1 MGLSLL
7 GLLATLPL
15 WAQNTASAVVNT
27 PQVRATLMA
36 HAPQGLA
43 SGQTAWL
50 GLQLQHQPG
59 WHTYWRNPGDSG
71 LPTQLQWQLP
81 QGIATGDMRWPVP
94 HMIQVGPLVNHGFE
108 GTVLLAVPLKVEQTP
123 KTSTVEV
130 RLQADWLVCQQEC
143 IPQSGQFLLRLNTAA
158 STASDRDAFEA
169 LLAQQPT
176 LIKPPVQVAAL
187 DGHRLQLRIQGLPS
201 ALHGL
206 PLKAYAEEPE
216 VLASGLG
223 LSQAGQWV
231 EGEWRMDAPLHRMRS
246 TEPRQLGLWLTDE
259 SSQPARAWRVN
270 LKVTGDWPTDPP
282 PPNPTTTQTN
292 PAKTED
298 ATASVGWVSLL
309 LGAFVGGLLLNLM
322 PCVLP
327 VLAIKLLSVAQ
338 SSASPASRR
347 GIGLAYA
354 GGVLGSMLLL
364 AALVMGFRAAG
375 SQLGWGFQLQS
386 PWLVAGLSLLF
397 LLIALNLWDVL
408 AWPGGWGTRW
418 AAQKALHP
426 IADAC
431 WSGVLAVVV
440 AAPCTAP
447 FMGASVG
454 VALTLPPWQGIWV
467 FVSLG
472 AGLALPFTLGSWVPA
487 ATRWL
492 PRPGAWMQT
501 LRHSLAFPMLL
512 TVVWLVWVLGQQT
525 RSELAFL
532 WLACLTLIAGALWA
546 RGQAGRLGLGVSLAF
561 VLTLMGVVWLGLSLG
576 HSTAI
581 APSREGQAPIG
592 WQAWSA
598 AKVSQTLQAG
608 QPVFIDFTAAWC
620 VTCQVNKQ
628 TTLRDPAVL
637 KAFAEHKVV
646 LFEADWTRQD
656 PAISQALNALGRSGV
671 PVYVLQFPGRPPQ
684 VLPELLTPGLVQAAL
699 SQ

>member
-1 MGLSLL
+1 MALSVL
-7 GLLATLPL
+7 GLLWALSL
-15 WAQNTASAVVNT
+15 WAQSPATAVFTT

-36 HAPQGLA
+36 HAPGGLA
-43 SGQTAWL
+43 PGETAWL
-50 GLQLQHQPG
+50 GLELQHQPG

-81 QGIATGDMRWPVP
+81 QGLDTGELLWPVP

-108 GTVLLAVPLKVEQTP
+108 GTVLLAVPLKIP
-123 KTSTVEV
+123 KTFKADKVDI

-143 IPQSGQFLLRLNTAA
+143 IPQSGQFLLRLNTAS
-158 STASDRDAFEA
+158 STAGDRSAFEA

-176 LIKPPVQVAAL
+176 LIKPPVQVASL
-187 DGHRLQLRIQGLPS
+187 DGHRLLLRIQGLPS
-201 ALHGL
+201 TLHGL

-231 EGEWRMDAPLHRMRS
+231 DGEWRMDAPLHRMRS

-270 LKVTGDWPTDPP
+270 LKLTGDWPTDPP
-282 PPNPTTTQTN
+282 PPNASANLSLPTHTQG
-292 PAKTED
+292 
-298 ATASVGWVSLL
+298 ASADVGWLSLL

-338 SSASPASRR
+338 SSTPPAMRR

-354 GGVLGSMLLL
+354 SGVLGSMLLL
-364 AALVMGFRAAG
+364 AALVMGLRAAG
-375 SQLGWGFQLQS
+375 AQLGWGFQLQS

-397 LLIALNLWDVL
+397 LLIALNLWGML
-408 AWPGGWGTRW
+408 EWPGSWGTQW
-418 AAQKALHP
+418 AARMAHHP
-426 IADAC
+426 LADAF

-454 VALTLPPWQGIWV
+454 VALTLAPWQGIWV

-472 AGLALPFTLGSWVPA
+472 VGLALPFSLGSWIPA

-512 TVVWLVWVLGQQT
+512 TVVWLLWVLGQQT
-525 RSELAFL
+525 RSEVAFL
-532 WLACLTLIAGALWA
+532 WLACLTLIAGGLWA
-546 RGQAGRLGLGVSLAF
+546 WGQSGRMGLSVTLAF
-561 VLTLMGVVWLGLSLG
+561 VFTLIGLIWLGLPFVS
-576 HSTAI
+576 STSD
-581 APSREGQAPIG
+581 PSPRESQAKPG
-592 WQAWSA
+592 WQAWSES
-598 AKVSQTLQAG
+598 KVTQALQAG

-628 TTLRDPAVL
+628 TTLRNPAVL
-637 KAFAEHKVV
+637 QAFANRNVV

-656 PAISQALNALGRSGV
+656 PAISQALTALGRSGV

>member
-7 GLLATLPL
+7 GLLTTLPL

-176 LIKPPVQVAAL
+176 MIKPPVQVAAL

-201 ALHGL
+201 ALQGL

-259 SSQPARAWRVN
+259 SSQPARAW
-270 LKVTGDWPTDPP
+270 
-282 PPNPTTTQTN
+282 Q
-292 PAKTED
+292 
-298 ATASVGWVSLL
+298 
-309 LGAFVGGLLLNLM
+309 
-322 PCVLP
+322 
-327 VLAIKLLSVAQ
+327 
-338 SSASPASRR
+338 
-347 GIGLAYA
+347 IG
-354 GGVLGSMLLL
+354 
-364 AALVMGFRAAG
+364 RAH
-375 SQLGWGFQLQS
+375 
-386 PWLVAGLSLLF
+386 V
-397 LLIALNLWDVL
+397 
-408 AWPGGWGTRW
+408 
-418 AAQKALHP
+418 
-426 IADAC
+426 
-431 WSGVLAVVV
+431 
-440 AAPCTAP
+440 
-447 FMGASVG
+447 
-454 VALTLPPWQGIWV
+454 
-467 FVSLG
+467 
-472 AGLALPFTLGSWVPA
+472 
-487 ATRWL
+487 
-492 PRPGAWMQT
+492 
-501 LRHSLAFPMLL
+501 
-512 TVVWLVWVLGQQT
+512 
-525 RSELAFL
+525 
-532 WLACLTLIAGALWA
+532 
-546 RGQAGRLGLGVSLAF
+546 
-561 VLTLMGVVWLGLSLG
+561 
-576 HSTAI
+576 
-581 APSREGQAPIG
+581 
-592 WQAWSA
+592 
-598 AKVSQTLQAG
+598 
-608 QPVFIDFTAAWC
+608 
-620 VTCQVNKQ
+620 
-628 TTLRDPAVL
+628 
-637 KAFAEHKVV
+637 
-646 LFEADWTRQD
+646 
-656 PAISQALNALGRSGV
+656 
-671 PVYVLQFPGRPPQ
+671 
-684 VLPELLTPGLVQAAL
+684 
-699 SQ
+699 